1 MNLFHRIINNF
12 FKINIIID
20 CILIVLMVVAAFL
33 IPFDFIKSPKD
44 ITLVNHDFVINVIV
58 FLIQILL
65 LFVYSIY
72 HIFKKDYKKIWL
84 SILYIIILII
94 LIFINYIL
102 EALSLVKGL

>member
-1 MNLFHRIINNF
+1 MKLVNKVITNF

-20 CILIVLMVVAAFL
+20 CVLIVLMIVAAVF

-65 LFVYSIY
+65 LFAYSVY

-84 SILYIIILII
+84 SLLYIIILII